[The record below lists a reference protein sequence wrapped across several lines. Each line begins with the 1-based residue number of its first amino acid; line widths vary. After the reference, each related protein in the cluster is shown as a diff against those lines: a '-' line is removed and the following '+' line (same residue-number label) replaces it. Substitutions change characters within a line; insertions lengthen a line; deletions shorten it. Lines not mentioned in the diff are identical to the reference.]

1 MGVVGETM
9 GLLALKTEV
18 LADGKVDADEVAK
31 LNTAI
36 FADGKV
42 DRAEADTLF
51 EINDKVSGKENDAG
65 WSDLFVKAIS
75 SHVLDDDKSPGEID
89 EEEADY
95 LIKMVMA
102 DGKVDDLEKKLLT
115 NIKAK
120 ATKVHEKLQ
129 AKFTELGI

>member
-9 GLLALKTEV
+9 ELQALKTEV

-31 LNTAI
+31 LNTII
-36 FADGKV
+36 FADGRV
-42 DRAEADTLF
+42 DRAEADVLF
-51 EINDKVSGKENDAG
+51 EINDKVSGAENDAG
-65 WSDLFVKAIS
+65 WDELFIKGVS
-75 SHVLDDDKSPGEID
+75 EHVLSDEKSPGEID
-89 EEEADY
+89 EGEADY
-95 LIKMVMA
+95 LISKVMS
-102 DGKVDDLEKKLLT
+102 DGTVDELEKKLLT